1 MYVYDI
7 KYRKRSSLYLDIIV
21 ASHAFLAGGQIS
33 GGFSCVCR
41 FMHACTHASFL
52 FWLFAPWYH
61 ARYKDM
67 TDGERLIGFFSA
79 GRGRAFK
86 GPPSC
91 KSHFSLSPET
101 RLCSETVLGEKFEI
115 AIQDAQERMRD
126 LARGERLPVFTFRRF
141 AHLNINHST
150 MHAK

>member
-67 TDGERLIGFFSA
+67 TDGRRLIGFFSA

-101 RLCSETVLGEKFEI
+101 RLCSETVLGEKFEFRDSRRARANARSGARRAPACFHVPTI
-115 AIQDAQERMRD
+115 CSSEYRPFNDAC
-126 LARGERLPVFTFRRF
+126 
-141 AHLNINHST
+141 
-150 MHAK
+150 